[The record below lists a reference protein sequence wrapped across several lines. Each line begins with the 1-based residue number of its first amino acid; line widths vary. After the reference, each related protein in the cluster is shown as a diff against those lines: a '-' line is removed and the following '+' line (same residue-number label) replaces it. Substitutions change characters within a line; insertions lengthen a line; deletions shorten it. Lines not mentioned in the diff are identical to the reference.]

1 MSNTPTQRQLRVGE
15 QLRHII
21 AQTLQRGNFDNA
33 MLFDKAGQI
42 TIAEVRVSPDMKH
55 ATAYTS
61 LITGDDLKT
70 VLAAL
75 NESAYTFQQDINRQI
90 KMKFTPK
97 VRFVLDDRFD
107 KAGRIEDILRKLP
120 PAISD
125 TNIDAEADTDTEVDS
140 E

>member
-1 MSNTPTQRQLRVGE
+1 MSNTLPSQRQLRVGE

-21 AQTLQRGNFDNA
+21 ADTLQRGNFTDP

-61 LITGDDLKT
+61 LITAQDISL

-75 NESAYTFQQDINRQI
+75 NDSAHAFQQDINKKI

-97 VRFVLDDRFD
+97 IRFVIDDRFD
-107 KAGRIEDILRKLP
+107 KAGRIEGILRNLP
-120 PAISD
+120 KS
-125 TNIDAEADTDTEVDS
+125 ADDS

>member
-21 AQTLQRGNFDNA
+21 VQTLQRGNFDNVI
-33 MLFDKAGQI
+33 LFDKAGQI

-125 TNIDAEADTDTEVDS
+125 TNSEAEADTEVDS

>member
-1 MSNTPTQRQLRVGE
+1 MSNNLPSQRQLRVGE

-21 AQTLQRGNFDNA
+21 AETLQRGNFDDPG
-33 MLFDKAGQI
+33 LFDNAGQI

-61 LITGDDLKT
+61 LITTQDIAP

-75 NESAYTFQQDINRQI
+75 NESAHTFQQDINKKI

-97 VRFVLDDRFD
+97 VRFVIDDRFD
-107 KAGRIEDILRKLP
+107 KAGRIEDILRNIPKS
-120 PAISD
+120 SD
-125 TNIDAEADTDTEVDS
+125 TQA
-140 E
+140 

>member
-1 MSNTPTQRQLRVGE
+1 
-15 QLRHII
+15 
-21 AQTLQRGNFDNA
+21 

-61 LITGDDLKT
+61 TITEQDIKP

-75 NESAYTFQQDINRQI
+75 NDSAHAFQQDINKKI

-97 VRFVLDDRFD
+97 VRFVVDDRFD
-107 KAGRIEDILRKLP
+107 KAGRIEDILR
-120 PAISD
+120 
-125 TNIDAEADTDTEVDS
+125 NIPKSVDDTE
-140 E
+140 

>member
-1 MSNTPTQRQLRVGE
+1 MSTTLPSQRQLRVGE

-21 AQTLQRGNFDNA
+21 ADTLQRGNFTDP

-61 LITGDDLKT
+61 LITAQDISP

-75 NESAYTFQQDINRQI
+75 NDSAHAFQQDINKKI

-97 VRFVLDDRFD
+97 IRFVIDDRFD
-107 KAGRIEDILRKLP
+107 KAGRIEGILRNLP
-120 PAISD
+120 KPAD
-125 TNIDAEADTDTEVDS
+125 DS

>member
-1 MSNTPTQRQLRVGE
+1 MSTNIPSQRQLRVGE

-21 AQTLQRGNFDNA
+21 AETLQRGNFDDPA
-33 MLFDKAGQI
+33 LFDKAGQI

-61 LITGDDLKT
+61 LITGQDLQP

-75 NESAYTFQQDINRQI
+75 NDSAYMFQQDINKKI

-97 VRFVLDDRFD
+97 VRFVVDDRFD
-107 KAGRIEDILRKLP
+107 KAGRIEDILRGLP
-120 PAISD
+120 KSA
-125 TNIDAEADTDTEVDS
+125 ADS

>member
-1 MSNTPTQRQLRVGE
+1 MSNTLPSQRQLRVGE

-21 AQTLQRGNFDNA
+21 ADTLQRGNFTDP

-61 LITGDDLKT
+61 LITAQDISP

-75 NESAYTFQQDINRQI
+75 NDSAHAFQQDINKKI

-97 VRFVLDDRFD
+97 IRFVIDDRFD
-107 KAGRIEDILRKLP
+107 KAGRIEGILRNLP
-120 PAISD
+120 KPAD
-125 TNIDAEADTDTEVDS
+125 DS

>member
-1 MSNTPTQRQLRVGE
+1 MSNALPSQRQLRVGE

-21 AQTLQRGNFDNA
+21 AETLQRGNFDDP
-33 MLFDKAGQI
+33 MLFNQAGQI

-61 LITGDDLKT
+61 LITDQDLKP
-70 VLAAL
+70 VLVAL
-75 NESAYTFQQDINRQI
+75 NDSAYTFQQDINKKI

-97 VRFVLDDRFD
+97 IRFVVDDRFD
-107 KAGRIEDILRKLP
+107 KAGRIEDILRNLP
-120 PAISD
+120 KS
-125 TNIDAEADTDTEVDS
+125 AEDDS

>member
-1 MSNTPTQRQLRVGE
+1 MSNIPSQRQLRVGE

-21 AQTLQRGNFDNA
+21 AETLLRGNFDNA

-61 LITGDDLKT
+61 LMTGEDLKP

-75 NESAYTFQQDINRQI
+75 NDSAHTFQQDINRQI

-97 VRFVLDDRFD
+97 VRFVVDDRFD

-120 PAISD
+120 KSA
-125 TNIDAEADTDTEVDS
+125 TDS

>member
-1 MSNTPTQRQLRVGE
+1 MSNTLPSQRQLRVGE

-21 AQTLQRGNFDNA
+21 ADTLQRGNFTDP

-61 LITGDDLKT
+61 LITAQDISP

-75 NESAYTFQQDINRQI
+75 NDSAHAFQQDINKKI

-97 VRFVLDDRFD
+97 IRFVIDDRFD
-107 KAGRIEDILRKLP
+107 KAGRIEGILRNLP
-120 PAISD
+120 KS
-125 TNIDAEADTDTEVDS
+125 ADDS

>member
-1 MSNTPTQRQLRVGE
+1 MSNTLPSQRQLRVGE

-21 AQTLQRGNFDNA
+21 ADTLQRGNFTDPI
-33 MLFDKAGQI
+33 LFDKAGQI

-61 LITGDDLKT
+61 LITAQDISP

-75 NESAYTFQQDINRQI
+75 NDSAHAFQQDINKKI

-97 VRFVLDDRFD
+97 IRFVIDDRFD
-107 KAGRIEDILRKLP
+107 KAGRIEGILRNLP
-120 PAISD
+120 KS
-125 TNIDAEADTDTEVDS
+125 ADDS

>member
-1 MSNTPTQRQLRVGE
+1 MSNTLPSQRQLRVGE

-21 AQTLQRGNFDNA
+21 ADTLQRGNFTDP

-61 LITGDDLKT
+61 LITAQDISP

-75 NESAYTFQQDINRQI
+75 NDSAHAFQQDINKKI

-97 VRFVLDDRFD
+97 IRFVIDDRFD
-107 KAGRIEDILRKLP
+107 KAGRIEDILRNLP
-120 PAISD
+120 KS
-125 TNIDAEADTDTEVDS
+125 ADDS

>member
-1 MSNTPTQRQLRVGE
+1 MSNNLPSQRQLRVGE

-21 AQTLQRGNFDNA
+21 AETLQRGNFDDPG
-33 MLFDKAGQI
+33 LFDNAGQI

-61 LITGDDLKT
+61 LITTQDISP

-75 NESAYTFQQDINRQI
+75 NESAHTFQQDINKKI

-97 VRFVLDDRFD
+97 VRFVIDDRFD
-107 KAGRIEDILRKLP
+107 KAGRIESILR
-120 PAISD
+120 
-125 TNIDAEADTDTEVDS
+125 NIPKSADDAE
-140 E
+140 

>member
-1 MSNTPTQRQLRVGE
+1 MSNIPTQRQLRVGE
-15 QLRHII
+15 QLRHVI
-21 AQTLQRGNFDNA
+21 AQTLQRGNFDNPA
-33 MLFDKAGQI
+33 LMDKSGQI

-61 LITGDDLKT
+61 LITGDDVKP
-70 VLAAL
+70 VLEAL
-75 NESAYTFQQDINRQI
+75 NDSAYTFQQDINRQI

-97 VRFVLDDRFD
+97 VRFVMDDRFD

-120 PAISD
+120 KSA
-125 TNIDAEADTDTEVDS
+125 TDS

>member
-1 MSNTPTQRQLRVGE
+1 MSTNIPSQRQLRVGE

-21 AQTLQRGNFDNA
+21 AETLQRGNFDDPA
-33 MLFDKAGQI
+33 LFDKAGQI

-61 LITGDDLKT
+61 LITGQDLQP

-75 NESAYTFQQDINRQI
+75 NDSAYMFQQDINKKI

-97 VRFVLDDRFD
+97 VRFVIDDRFD
-107 KAGRIEDILRKLP
+107 KAGRIEDILRNLP
-120 PAISD
+120 KS
-125 TNIDAEADTDTEVDS
+125 ADDS

>member
-1 MSNTPTQRQLRVGE
+1 MSNVPSQRQLRVGE

-21 AQTLQRGNFDNA
+21 AETLQRGNLADP

-61 LITGDDLKT
+61 TITEQDIKP

-75 NESAYTFQQDINRQI
+75 NDSAHAFQQDINRKI

-97 VRFVLDDRFD
+97 VRFVVDDRFD
-107 KAGRIEDILRKLP
+107 KAGRIEDILR
-120 PAISD
+120 
-125 TNIDAEADTDTEVDS
+125 NIPKSADDAE
-140 E
+140 

>member
-1 MSNTPTQRQLRVGE
+1 MNNALPSQRQLRVGE

-21 AQTLQRGNFDNA
+21 AETLQRGNFDDPL
-33 MLFDKAGQI
+33 LFDKAGQI

-61 LITGDDLKT
+61 LITAQDIT
-70 VLAAL
+70 PVLSAL
-75 NESAYTFQQDINRQI
+75 NDSAHAFQQDINKKI

-97 VRFVLDDRFD
+97 VRFVIDDRFD
-107 KAGRIEDILRKLP
+107 KAGRIEDILRNLP
-120 PAISD
+120 KSSA
-125 TNIDAEADTDTEVDS
+125 DS

>member
-1 MSNTPTQRQLRVGE
+1 MSNALPSQRQLRVGE

-21 AQTLQRGNFDNA
+21 AETLQRGNFDDPT
-33 MLFDKAGQI
+33 LFDKAGQI

-61 LITGDDLKT
+61 LITEQDLKP
-70 VLAAL
+70 VLTAL
-75 NESAYTFQQDINRQI
+75 NDSAYTFQQDINKKI

-97 VRFVLDDRFD
+97 IRFVVDDRFD

-120 PAISD
+120 KS
-125 TNIDAEADTDTEVDS
+125 AEDDS
-140 E
+140 NSAEGGSE